1 MFHLP
6 WRIEAIIWKLEVCMI
21 CREHDYCARSLRFG
35 HFSIF
40 SQAVAPGMVKRR
52 NGRIVVVGSIT
63 AFLASPFNG
72 AYAVSLSAAPP
83 LFTFVNLTVSHEPV
97 KAKML
102 MQGSALRPS
111 HLVSMCTCMRSL
123 NGEISSSR
131 VLNFSR
137 TV

>member
-1 MFHLP
+1 ML
-6 WRIEAIIWKLEVCMI
+6 
-21 CREHDYCARSLRFG
+21 CREHNYCAGGLRFG

-83 LFTFVNLTVSHEPV
+83 LFNFVNLTVSHEPF
-97 KAKML
+97 KAKL
-102 MQGSALRPS
+102 LVSGSALRPS
-111 HLVSMCTCMRSL
+111 HLVSVCTCMRNL
-123 NGEISSSR
+123 NGETSSSR
-131 VLNFSR
+131 VLNLSS